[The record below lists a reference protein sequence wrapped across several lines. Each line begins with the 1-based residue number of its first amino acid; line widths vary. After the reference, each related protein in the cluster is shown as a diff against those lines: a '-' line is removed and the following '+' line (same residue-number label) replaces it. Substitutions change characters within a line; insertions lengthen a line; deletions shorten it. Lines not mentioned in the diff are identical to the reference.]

1 MVVSYVSYDTKLLAS
16 ESPVRAMKFTLGT
29 IVTPKKQMASSNYQ
43 DWSDSIVN
51 SAIKDLTITKKVNRH
66 TRAGQLGKFIV
77 CPNCNQGNTVF
88 HFAWSALGCQHC
100 NTMVEKN
107 QWRLL

>member
-1 MVVSYVSYDTKLLAS
+1 MKSLDYLKWS
-16 ESPVRAMKFTLGT
+16 E
-29 IVTPKKQMASSNYQ
+29 
-43 DWSDSIVN
+43 SIVN
-51 SAIKDLTITKKVNRH
+51 SAIKDLTITKRVNRY

-77 CPNCNQGNTVF
+77 SPNCNQGNTVF